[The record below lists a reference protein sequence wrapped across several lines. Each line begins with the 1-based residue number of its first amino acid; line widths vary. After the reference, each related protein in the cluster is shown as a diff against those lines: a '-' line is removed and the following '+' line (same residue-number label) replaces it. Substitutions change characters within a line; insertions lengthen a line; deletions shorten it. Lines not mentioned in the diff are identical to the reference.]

1 MSTPAFFTT
10 FQATLSN
17 ILNELN
23 AFWSPFEFRLVFKCV
38 IEKGVTKAFS
48 KLVFTECVSE

>member
-23 AFWSPFEFRLVFKCV
+23 AFWSPFEFRLVLKCV